1 MFTHTGFLALR
12 FSWATSTTTRTRTR
26 TTTTTTHHNNSTP
39 RHQHHYHHQQESDKT
54 TPPNRIRFKSTVI
67 HGSLSV
73 TTINPTNTAVVCF
86 DTAVVCFDTAV
97 VCFDTAV
104 VCFDTAV
111 VCFDTAVVC
120 FDTAVVCFDTAVVCF
135 DTAVVCL
142 CARIALC
149 CNHKTTVPLPRAVNA
164 TTTHKRHLSYI
175 PGVYGCWC
183 SHINSHNQIRG
194 HRTGSSHSGV
204 EECGSIPQGKTQ
216 ANQKWY
222 THISYIYS

>member
-73 TTINPTNTAVVCF
+73 TTINPTN
-86 DTAVVCFDTAV
+86 
-97 VCFDTAV
+97 
-104 VCFDTAV
+104 
-111 VCFDTAVVC
+111 
-120 FDTAVVCFDTAVVCF
+120 TAVVCFDTAVVCF